1 MKLTFTLL
9 LFLLIAGKAS
19 FCESK
24 GDPVVQ
30 KKIKTMI
37 QRSWKWRLEFY
48 KIKDGGKSAYSE
60 SDVIKKMDEADQI
73 VLADAKAIILKYGF
87 PRYSLVGKQSSG
99 SFSTLIE
106 FFSDKP
112 FRQQVVTLMEKEMK
126 RHNASPEDYAR
137 VVDSILFSE
146 GKMQTYGTHLEVGKS
161 GRLQA
166 KPIQDPQGVDARR
179 KAIGL
184 PSMKDYLK
192 EAQES
197 FN

>member
-9 LFLLIAGKAS
+9 LFLILGKTS

-30 KKIKTMI
+30 KKIKTI
-37 QRSWKWRLEFY
+37 
-48 KIKDGGKSAYSE
+48 
-60 SDVIKKMDEADQI
+60 
-73 VLADAKAIILKYGF
+73 
-87 PRYSLVGKQSSG
+87 
-99 SFSTLIE
+99 
-106 FFSDKP
+106 FSDKP
-112 FRQQVVTLMEKEMK
+112 FQQQVVTLMEKEMK
-126 RHNASPEDYAR
+126 RHNASAEDYAR
-137 VVDSILFSE
+137 VVDSILFSQ

-192 EAQES
+192 EAQE
-197 FN
+197 NLN